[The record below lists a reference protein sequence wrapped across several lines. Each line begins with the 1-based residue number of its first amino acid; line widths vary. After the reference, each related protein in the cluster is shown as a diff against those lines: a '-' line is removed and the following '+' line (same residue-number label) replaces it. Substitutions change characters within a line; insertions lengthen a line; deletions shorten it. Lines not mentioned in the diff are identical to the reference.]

1 MAILALY
8 GGGRILLHLL
18 AMMGDGCFRFHGA
31 GIMRELSGFATA
43 ATLLVRM
50 PTRLASALALYF
62 AKRANSPISATAARA
77 TKAWPER
84 GSR

>member
-18 AMMGDGCFRFHGA
+18 AALGDRCFRFHAG
-31 GIMRELSGFATA
+31 GIMRELAAFATA
-43 ATLLVRM
+43 ATVLIRM
-50 PTRLASALALYF
+50 PARLLTALALYF
-62 AKRANSPISATAARA
+62 GKRAKSPISATAARA

-84 GSR
+84 DSR

>member
-18 AMMGDGCFRFHGA
+18 AMMGDGCFRFHA
-31 GIMRELSGFATA
+31 EGILRELSPLATA
-43 ATLLVRM
+43 ATLLART
-50 PTRLASALALYF
+50 PARLASALALYF
-62 AKRANSPISATAARA
+62 GKRANSPISATAARA
-77 TKAWPER
+77 TKARPER